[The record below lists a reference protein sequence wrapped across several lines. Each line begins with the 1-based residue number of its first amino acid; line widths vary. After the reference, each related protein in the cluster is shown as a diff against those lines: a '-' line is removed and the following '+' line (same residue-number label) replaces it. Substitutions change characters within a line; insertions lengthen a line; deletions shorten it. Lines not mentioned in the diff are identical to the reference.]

1 MSEHARLPVPGLLWG
16 EHPERRLA
24 ARGAGERAGAALR
37 ALADSWRDTAG
48 TWWRPGHA
56 AWLAQLRAAEASV
69 QLLDEQALLQSLRA
83 ELVRKGMA
91 PDVVLRALALTARVA
106 ERCLGVRPFDSQLI
120 AARAVLDNR
129 LAEMATGEGKTLA
142 VALAA
147 ATAAISGM
155 PVHVVTANDYLVTRD
170 ASNLAPFYSAL
181 GLTVG
186 AVVQADDHPA
196 RARAYGCNVTYVT
209 AKELVFDY
217 LRDRLASARDGAL
230 RGRRDAL
237 AASLVRLARSQGDAR
252 PSTRLLRGLCMAIVD
267 EADAILIDE
276 ARVPLILSLPGDAA
290 DGQTS
295 ALQSLQLARALQE
308 GTDFTLDHTVR
319 TAELTRQ
326 GREKLEA
333 SAATLPAAWR
343 NRLHREHAVCM
354 ALAALHLFQRER
366 HYLVRDD
373 GIAIIDETTGRVA
386 AGRAWSDGLQQLI
399 EAKEGCEPSAPLV
412 TLSQLTYQRFF
423 PRYFRMGGVSGTL
436 SEARFELMLSYGLSV
451 QRIPQRRP
459 CRRIVGPTR
468 LFASHAELW
477 HAVSVRVAELHR
489 SGRPVLVATDSVAEA
504 QALGEQL
511 LRHGLPHAEL
521 HARNDHEEA
530 RIVAQA
536 GQRGAI
542 TVTTN
547 MAGRGTDIM
556 LGPQVDEHSGLHLIC
571 CQLNSARRID
581 RQLAGRTARQGD
593 AGSVEAWL
601 SVDTV
606 LLARSIP
613 DALRPLLRRC
623 AGALP
628 SWSVR
633 WLARLPQRSEERR
646 QRGQRQ
652 RLTEQD
658 ERMERQLAFGGAE
671 E

>member
-16 EHPERRLA
+16 DHPERRLS
-24 ARGAGERAGAALR
+24 ARSAGERARAALR
-37 ALADSWRDTAG
+37 ALADSWRDTAD
-48 TWWRPGHA
+48 TWLRPGHA
-56 AWLAQLRAAEASV
+56 AWLARFRAAEASV
-69 QLLDEQALLQSLRA
+69 QSVDEQALLQSLRA
-83 ELVRKGMA
+83 ELVRKGLA
-91 PDVVLRALALTARVA
+91 PEVVLRALALAARVA

-120 AARAVLDNR
+120 AARAVLDGR

-155 PVHVVTANDYLVTRD
+155 PIHVVTANDYLVTRD
-170 ASNLAPFYSAL
+170 ASHLAPFYSAL

-186 AVVQADDHPA
+186 AIVQADDPAA

-217 LRDRLASARDGAL
+217 LRDRLSGTRDGAL

-237 AASLVRLARSQGDAR
+237 AAPLVRLARSRGEAR
-252 PSTRLLRGLCMAIVD
+252 TTRLLRGLCMAIVD

-276 ARVPLILSLPGDAA
+276 ARVPLILSLPADAE
-290 DGQTS
+290 DGQAS

-308 GTDFTLDHTVR
+308 GTDFTLDHTLR
-319 TAELTRQ
+319 TAELTRR

-333 SAATLPAAWR
+333 TAATLLAAWR

-399 EAKEGCEPSAPLV
+399 EAKEGCEPSAPLA

-477 HAVSVRVAELHR
+477 RAVSSGWRSCTAPDGRCWWPPIRWPRRRRWASNCCAMDCRMPNSMPATIMRKRASSHR
-489 SGRPVLVATDSVAEA
+489 PASAAPSPSPPTWPGVVPTSCWGPKWMNAPGCTSSAASSTALAALTGSLPAARPGRAMQARSKSGCHSTRLCWRGRYRLSSGRCFGDVPVPC
-504 QALGEQL
+504 
-511 LRHGLPHAEL
+511 LP
-521 HARNDHEEA
+521 
-530 RIVAQA
+530 
-536 GQRGAI
+536 GA
-542 TVTTN
+542 
-547 MAGRGTDIM
+547 
-556 LGPQVDEHSGLHLIC
+556 
-571 CQLNSARRID
+571 
-581 RQLAGRTARQGD
+581 
-593 AGSVEAWL
+593 
-601 SVDTV
+601 
-606 LLARSIP
+606 
-613 DALRPLLRRC
+613 C
-623 AGALP
+623 AGWHACR
-628 SWSVR
+628 SAAKSGASVGS
-633 WLARLPQRSEERR
+633 AS
-646 QRGQRQ
+646 
-652 RLTEQD
+652 D
-658 ERMERQLAFGGAE
+658 
-671 E
+671 

>member
-16 EHPERRLA
+16 DHPERRLS
-24 ARGAGERAGAALR
+24 ARGAGERARAALR
-37 ALADSWRDTAG
+37 ALADSWRDTAD
-48 TWWRPGHA
+48 TWLRPGHA
-56 AWLAQLRAAEASV
+56 AWLARFRAAEASV
-69 QLLDEQALLQSLRA
+69 QSVDEQALLQLLRA
-83 ELVRKGMA
+83 ELVRKGLA
-91 PDVVLRALALTARVA
+91 PEVVLQALALAARVA

-120 AARAVLDNR
+120 AARAVLDSR

-155 PVHVVTANDYLVTRD
+155 PIHVVTANDYLVTRD
-170 ASNLAPFYSAL
+170 ASHLAPFYSAL

-186 AVVQADDHPA
+186 AIVQADDPAA

-217 LRDRLASARDGAL
+217 LRDRLGSSRDGAM

-237 AASLVRLARSQGDAR
+237 AAPLVRLARSRGEAR
-252 PSTRLLRGLCMAIVD
+252 TTRLLRGLCMAIVD

-276 ARVPLILSLPGDAA
+276 ARVPLILSLPADAE
-290 DGQTS
+290 DGQAS

-308 GTDFTLDHTVR
+308 GTDFTLDHTLR
-319 TAELTRQ
+319 TAELTRR

-333 SAATLPAAWR
+333 TAATLPAAWR

-399 EAKEGCEPSAPLV
+399 EAKEGCEPSAPLA

-477 HAVSVRVAELHR
+477 RAVSGRVAELHR
-489 SGRPVLVATDSVAEA
+489 TGRPVLVATDSVAEA

-556 LGPQVDEHSGLHLIC
+556 LGPQVDERTGLHLIC

-593 AGSVEAWL
+593 AGSVEVWL
-601 SVDTV
+601 SLETA

-613 DALRPLLRRC
+613 DVFRPLLRRC

-633 WLARLPQRSEERR
+633 CLARLPQRSEERR